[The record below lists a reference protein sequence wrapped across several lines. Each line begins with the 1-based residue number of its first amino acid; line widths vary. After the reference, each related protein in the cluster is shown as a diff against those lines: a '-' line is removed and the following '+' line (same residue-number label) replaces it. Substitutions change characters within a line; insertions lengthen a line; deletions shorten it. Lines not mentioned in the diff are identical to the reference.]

1 MKPIYVGK
9 VSKSAVEICKV
20 IDIDVS
26 TGNAIVFNRKTRN
39 FEELTYDK
47 IVKLHTNIR
56 KLAEDTQGN
65 DFEAIKFMKIEG
77 NLYLIKIVSDKKHL
91 TRYVDEKIYRAIVNG
106 MKVM

>member
-1 MKPIYVGK
+1 MKPVYVGK

-20 IDIDVS
+20 IDSDIS

-56 KLAEDTQGN
+56 KLAEDTQAD
-65 DFEAIKFMKIEG
+65 DFEVIKFMKTEW
-77 NLYLIKIVSDKKHL
+77 NSYLIKIVSDKKHL
-91 TRYVDEKIYRAIVNG
+91 TRCVNEKIYRAIVNE